1 MSHATISPIDLQAR
15 IAGGEQPLL
24 IDVRSPAEH
33 AAVHVPG
40 VALMPLDRLDP
51 QAIPRDRGTAYLLC
65 QAGGRATRAAET
77 LTAAGITCCVVSG
90 GTSAWA
96 AAGLPVTRGRGVI
109 SIERQVRIG
118 AGSLVVIG
126 VVLGV
131 AIFAGF
137 TFLMPEDGMMF
148 GGFIGVGAALAMG
161 AWGSMAL
168 DKLGK
173 ETKLMLVEPV
183 AQEFNIAY
191 QVAPGRPEDVM
202 QFRSLD
208 LVPGWD
214 REKFEDRLTG
224 ARNDTPFEFFEAH
237 LEEKRTTTDGKGRTR
252 TTWVTVFK
260 GQCLVANF
268 HKQFN
273 GVTKVYRDAGA
284 LNFFKKLGQM
294 GKGQRVKLEDPVFE
308 KAFEVY
314 STDQIEARFIL
325 TPDFMERL
333 IGLERT
339 FKGRQ
344 VRCAFS
350 GGCMF
355 LACEGKNLLEPGSMH
370 RKMDDLGRVR
380 EILQDFAAIFLLID
394 AMSQRLTPDA
404 LRDTQP

>member
-1 MSHATISPIDLQAR
+1 M
-15 IAGGEQPLL
+15 
-24 IDVRSPAEH
+24 AEKREILSLSE
-33 AAVHVPG
+33 A
-40 VALMPLDRLDP
+40 M
-51 QAIPRDRGTAYLLC
+51 
-65 QAGGRATRAAET
+65 E
-77 LTAAGITCCVVSG
+77 
-90 GTSAWA
+90 
-96 AAGLPVTRGRGVI
+96 GLPKDFGFFANRFTGTIQPALAGRET
-109 SIERQVRIG
+109 ERVSAVARQRNFII
-118 AGSLVVIG
+118 IG
-126 VVLGV
+126 VLLGI
-131 AIFAGF
+131 AIVAGF
-137 TFLMPEDGMMF
+137 TFLIREDGMIF
-148 GGFIGVGAALAMG
+148 GLFLGVIAAVGMG

-168 DKLGK
+168 TKLGK
-173 ETKLMLVEPV
+173 EAKLMLVQP
-183 AQEFNIAY
+183 IAEQFEIDY
-191 QVAPGRPEDVM
+191 QIAPARPADIM
-202 QFRSLD
+202 KFRSLD

-214 REKFEDRLTG
+214 REKYEDRLSGT
-224 ARNDTPFEFFEAH
+224 RNDTPFDFFEAH

-284 LNFFKKLGQM
+284 FNVFKKLGQM

-404 LRDTQP
+404 LRVPQP

>member
-1 MSHATISPIDLQAR
+1 M
-15 IAGGEQPLL
+15 
-24 IDVRSPAEH
+24 AEKREILSLSE
-33 AAVHVPG
+33 A
-40 VALMPLDRLDP
+40 M
-51 QAIPRDRGTAYLLC
+51 
-65 QAGGRATRAAET
+65 E
-77 LTAAGITCCVVSG
+77 
-90 GTSAWA
+90 
-96 AAGLPVTRGRGVI
+96 GLPKDFGFFADRFTSSIQPALASREDDRIKAVKKQRNFVI
-109 SIERQVRIG
+109 
-118 AGSLVVIG
+118 IG
-126 VVLGV
+126 VLLGI
-131 AIFAGF
+131 AIFAAM
-137 TFLMPEDGMMF
+137 TFLVPEDGMMF
-148 GGFIGVGAALAMG
+148 GGFIGVFAAIGMG
-161 AWGSMAL
+161 AWGSMDL
-168 DKLGK
+168 NKLGK

-183 AQEFNIAY
+183 AHEFDIGY
-191 QVAPGRPEDVM
+191 QMTPGRPADIM
-202 QFRSLD
+202 TFRSLD

-224 ARNDTPFEFFEAH
+224 RRNDTEFEFFEAH
-237 LEEKRTTTDGKGRTR
+237 LEEKRTTTDSKGRTR
-252 TTWVTVFK
+252 TTWVTVFR

-268 HKQFN
+268 HKQFK

-284 LNFFKKLGQM
+284 LNFLKKLGQM

-333 IGLERT
+333 VGLERT

-404 LRDTQP
+404 LRDPNV

>member
-1 MSHATISPIDLQAR
+1 MVEKNEILSLSDA
-15 IAGGEQPLL
+15 
-24 IDVRSPAEH
+24 
-33 AAVHVPG
+33 
-40 VALMPLDRLDP
+40 M
-51 QAIPRDRGTAYLLC
+51 
-65 QAGGRATRAAET
+65 
-77 LTAAGITCCVVSG
+77 
-90 GTSAWA
+90 
-96 AAGLPVTRGRGVI
+96 AGLPKDFDFFADRFTSTIQPALAGREADRIKAV
-109 SIERQVRIG
+109 ERQRYFIG
-118 AGSLVVIG
+118 IG

-131 AIFAGF
+131 VIFAAF

-148 GGFIGVGAALAMG
+148 GGFIGVFAAIGMG

-168 DKLGK
+168 SALGK

-183 AQEFNIAY
+183 AEQFGVDYQMLPARPADIAT
-191 QVAPGRPEDVM
+191 
-202 QFRSLD
+202 FRSLD

-214 REKFEDRLTG
+214 REKFEDRLAG
-224 ARNDTPFEFFEAH
+224 SRNDTEFEFFEAH

-252 TTWVTVFK
+252 TTWVTVFR

-284 LNFFKKLGQM
+284 LNFFKKLSQM
-294 GKGQRVKLEDPVFE
+294 GRGQRVKLEDPVFE

-314 STDQIEARFIL
+314 STDQVEARFIL

-350 GGCMF
+350 GGCMY
-355 LACEGKNLLEPGSMH
+355 LCCEGKNLLEPGSMY

-404 LRDTQP
+404 LRQPDP